1 MIYFKNIRRN
11 INLKLSVII
20 PTQNRPDFLKR
31 ALASVIHQI
40 GVNDE
45 VVIVDDG
52 SDNPIYDF
60 IDDKRVKV
68 IFNQTPQ
75 GGAKSRNI
83 GVDSSKNEILM
94 FLDDDD
100 AWANHKVSTQL
111 EILKSKSISM
121 VFSGKLVVWDT
132 DLKKVVRK
140 INTNKSKIDTSSLC
154 KCNYVGSTSS
164 VAVRRS
170 DFLSVGGFD
179 SKLECFQDY
188 DLWLRLS
195 RKGYGIS
202 DQQYNVYYTIFRR
215 SGMQISR
222 ATDGRHERAAKYLL
236 NKYENTFNTLDNKM
250 FSANLNQLVSKA
262 TNHSNPIVSLRYS
275 TRSLIIAPSVRGLK
289 FFIASIASMV
299 GIKNG

>member
-1 MIYFKNIRRN
+1 MNI
-11 INLKLSVII
+11 SVII
-20 PTQNRPDFLKR
+20 PTKNRCEFLKR
-31 ALASVIHQI
+31 ALASVLVQI
-40 GVNDE
+40 RENDE
-45 VVIVDDG
+45 IIIVDDA
-52 SDNPIYDF
+52 SDTPQYDF
-60 IDDKRVKV
+60 IDDSRVKV
-68 IFNQTPQ
+68 IYNQISQ

-83 GVDSSKNEILM
+83 GVDESRNEILM

-100 AWANHKVSTQL
+100 AWVEHKISSQL
-111 EILKSKSISM
+111 EILKSKSVSM

-132 DLKKVVRK
+132 DLQKVVRK
-140 INTNKSKIDTSSLC
+140 INTNKSKIDTSGLC

-202 DQQYNVYYTIFRR
+202 DQQHNVYYTIFRR

-236 NKYENTFNTLDNKM
+236 NKYENTFNTLDGKM

-275 TRSLIIAPSVRGLK
+275 TKALVTAPSVRGFK